1 MKVLKDEVVAKLK
14 QYVESLRKGI
24 VLMKG
29 LNTFFHFFSD
39 FTEGLLLPTAH
50 SQTVTKKPAV
60 VTKKVQQSDSSST
73 SGKPGTLL

>member
-1 MKVLKDEVVAKLK
+1 MKELKGEVVAKLK
-14 QYVESLRKGI
+14 QYVESLRKGS
-24 VLMKG
+24 LNER

-39 FTEGLLLPTAH
+39 FTEGLLLPTAP

-60 VTKKVQQSDSSST
+60 VAKKVQQSDSSST